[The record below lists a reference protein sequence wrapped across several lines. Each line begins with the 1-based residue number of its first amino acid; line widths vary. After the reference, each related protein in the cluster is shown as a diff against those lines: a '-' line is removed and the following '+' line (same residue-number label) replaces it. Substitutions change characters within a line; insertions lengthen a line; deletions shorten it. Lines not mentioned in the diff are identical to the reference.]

1 MSYRFEID
9 PAVTVS
15 SRRRCEN
22 QWNARPAS
30 AKSPCDVLLSA
41 PVEQAPHRKP
51 VKIDYYV
58 KVNIILRSRR
68 GGFLVDGYYSITEL
82 TREFGVSTRTLRFY
96 EDEGLIQPERK
107 GRTRLFRPAD
117 RRLIA
122 EILRGRRIGFTIA
135 EIREIIQVYKEPP
148 GEIGQLKLLMKRVDE
163 KRDELRQKRKDIDDT
178 LNELDNVEEA
188 CLGRLAEI
196 GVGT

>member
-1 MSYRFEID
+1 MAPRYRAKD
-9 PAVTVS
+9 RVACS
-15 SRRRCEN
+15 SI
-22 QWNARPAS
+22 WN
-30 AKSPCDVLLSA
+30 
-41 PVEQAPHRKP
+41 VEV
-51 VKIDYYV
+51 VK
-58 KVNIILRSRR
+58 K
-68 GGFLVDGYYSITEL
+68 YYSITEL

-96 EDEGLIQPERK
+96 EDEGLIQPERR

-117 RRLIA
+117 RALIQ

-163 KRDELRQKRKDIDDT
+163 KRDELRQKRKDIEDT
-178 LNELDNVEEA
+178 LAELDNVEEA
-188 CLGRLAEI
+188 CLTRLAEI